1 MWYQT
6 MSDAPDLRF
15 SLLKTQIKVRSDGT
29 GVVSSSFRVSGN
41 KIVSEARSARVIGEL
56 KASYSQAKTL
66 TDVEVA
72 QPIYATSQFDQDL
85 NAALNE
91 YLDENGDDQANQ
103 FVQQSA
109 SDKLIVTKETLTENL
124 DQLACPMMDGNK
136 PPVVTDSIVMYPFEC
151 DGYFALHLDMDS
163 KVHLVTYCMYETT
176 VFQV

>member
-41 KIVSEARSARVIGEL
+41 KIVREKRCARAIQDHAESFLNEEL
-56 KASYSQAKTL
+56 
-66 TDVEVA
+66 V
-72 QPIYATSQFDQDL
+72 QPAFTPSQFDQEL

-91 YLDENGDDQANQ
+91 YLDEKIDMKEET
-103 FVQQSA
+103 
-109 SDKLIVTKETLTENL
+109 KLPAVIENV
-124 DQLACPMMDGNK
+124 M
-136 PPVVTDSIVMYPFEC
+136 SICPFEC
-151 DGYFALHLDMDS
+151 DGYFAMHLDMDS

-176 VFQV
+176 VFQA